1 MQQNYTVRIMMM
13 LGIAATVGKLCLNM
27 QKIICVKTTLT
38 KGSKLQCLIPT
49 FLPVFLHRQELVSQ
63 ATPFTERGRVWLVR
77 LGEEPWYEEHHRTIN
92 ASRVTGFLSGALNS
106 SEYY

>member
-1 MQQNYTVRIMMM
+1 M
-13 LGIAATVGKLCLNM
+13 LEHAKDNLRKDYSNNRFQTAMPHTHV
-27 QKIICVKTTLT
+27 
-38 KGSKLQCLIPT
+38 
-49 FLPVFLHRQELVSQ
+49 LPVFLHRQELVSQ